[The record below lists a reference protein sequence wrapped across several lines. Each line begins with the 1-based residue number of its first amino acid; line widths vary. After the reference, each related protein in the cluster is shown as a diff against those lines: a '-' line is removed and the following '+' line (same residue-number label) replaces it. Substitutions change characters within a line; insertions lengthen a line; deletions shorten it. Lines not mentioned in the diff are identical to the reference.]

1 MQGRNEISGQ
11 TDGIYGS
18 SIGTEG
24 LEAAT
29 VGWRSGKEKDPI
41 VLSLDKLREMAKAW
55 PMEDGCK
62 NVEVASIRDG
72 LKTVS
77 RTA

>member
-1 MQGRNEISGQ
+1 M
-11 TDGIYGS
+11 
-18 SIGTEG
+18 
-24 LEAAT
+24 
-29 VGWRSGKEKDPI
+29 GWRSGKEKDPI